1 MAKPAKDHWLVAMN
15 RRNRS
20 VCFVLLGAAVASHL
34 HVRGYG
40 TGAWV
45 TLVLVFLVY
54 PQAAYLWARRH
65 ADGRYA
71 ELVNIRVDTFVF
83 GAWAAGLH
91 FPLWLTFIL
100 LIGATLNPTAFWGW
114 GGLVRA
120 AGPLAAGLAVGA
132 AFGGLGVAPD
142 TDLRT
147 AALCM
152 ATTVTFVL
160 IVAQEAYQRSRK
172 LDRARKALRRQLESI
187 GALQAQLREQAER
200 DPLTGMYNR
209 RHLDVALPEALRRCA
224 ATGAPISVAM
234 IDVDHFK
241 RINDAHG
248 HPSGDQVLR
257 ALAGILSAQVRG
269 SDIVCRFGGEE
280 FLVVLPGMPRDGAM
294 ARAEAWRG
302 AFEAARV
309 AAAGES
315 ISATLSVGIATFPED
330 GDAAAA
336 LVRAADDA
344 LYRAKR
350 SGRNRVC
357 THEAA

>member
-1 MAKPAKDHWLVAMN
+1 MAKPAQDHWLVAMN

-20 VCFVLLGAAVASHL
+20 VCFVLLGGAVASHL
-34 HVRGYG
+34 QVRGYG
-40 TGAWV
+40 ASAWV
-45 TLVLVFLVY
+45 ALVLVFLVY
-54 PQAAYLWARRH
+54 PQAAYIWARRH
-65 ADGRYA
+65 ADGRRA

-91 FPLWLTFIL
+91 FPLWISFIL

-114 GGLVRA
+114 RGLLRA
-120 AGPLAAGLAVGA
+120 AGPLAAGLTVGFALGGVGA
-132 AFGGLGVAPD
+132 VPD

-172 LDRARKALRRQLESI
+172 LDRARKALRLQLESI

-209 RHLDVALPEALRRCA
+209 RYLDVALPEALRRCA
-224 ATGAPISVAM
+224 AAGSPLSIAM

-248 HPSGDQVLR
+248 HPMGDQVLR
-257 ALAGILSAQVRG
+257 ALATILTKHVRD

-280 FLVVLPGMPRDGAM
+280 FLVVLPGMRRDGAM
-294 ARAEAWRG
+294 ARAEAWRS
-302 AFEAARV
+302 AFEAERV
-309 AAAGES
+309 PSGGEA
-315 ISATLSVGIATFPED
+315 IAATLSVGIATFPED
-330 GDAAAA
+330 GDAIVT

-350 SGRNRVC
+350 TGRNRVC
-357 THEAA
+357 AHEGG